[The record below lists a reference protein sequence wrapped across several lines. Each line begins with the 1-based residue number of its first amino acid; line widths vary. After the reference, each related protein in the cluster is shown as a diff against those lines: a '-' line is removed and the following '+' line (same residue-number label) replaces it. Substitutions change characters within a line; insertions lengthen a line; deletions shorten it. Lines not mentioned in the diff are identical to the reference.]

1 MGKSD
6 IDDSPFT
13 FRTKYMTQLTGDS
26 FLNVE
31 LMTDDEL
38 DGVVDYYFPSQTS
51 IGLGLT
57 TRDTYDATIKA
68 RHFFNNQ
75 FSAQVSYTFAD
86 VDDEI

>member
-68 RHFFNNQ
+68 NL
-75 FSAQVSYTFAD
+75 
-86 VDDEI
+86 EIRFLICKL